1 MRIVFFGSDDF
12 AAAHLK
18 SLIEAGKEVVGCVTQ
33 PDRPKGRGMQMS
45 VSPLK
50 SLAIEHN
57 IPVLQP
63 ASLQDADFIA
73 QLSALDVAL
82 FVVIAYG
89 KLLPQD
95 VLDIPDIYTINV
107 HPSLLPRYRGAAP
120 INWAIINGD
129 AVTGISIIRLN
140 VKMDAGDVIAQTEM
154 NIEPRDTAVTLR
166 ARMVL
171 IGAKLLLETIDNI
184 GDQQI
189 KPQPQDSSCV
199 SLAPKLSKELGAINW
214 KDQTAMQIHNLV
226 RGLLPW
232 PTAYTT
238 YGGKVI
244 KLLHTEYAGG
254 HTDHRSGEVIH
265 IDKAAITV
273 AAKSGT
279 VSICA
284 LLPASSKAM
293 SADEFVRGYHVQV
306 GQKMG
311 L

>member
-1 MRIVFFGSDDF
+1 MYFFGSDDF

-18 SLIEAGKEVVGCVTQ
+18 SLIEAGEEVVGCVTQ
-33 PDRPKGRGMQMS
+33 RDRPKGRGMKMS

-50 SLAIEHN
+50 SLAIEHD

-63 ASLQDADFIA
+63 ASLQGSNFIA
-73 QLSALDVAL
+73 QLSALRAAL

-89 KLLPQD
+89 RLLPQA

-120 INWAIINGD
+120 INWAIIHGN

-140 VKMDAGDVIAQTEM
+140 VKMDAGDVIAQTE
-154 NIEPRDTAVTLR
+154 ITIDPQDTAMTLR
-166 ARMVL
+166 SRMVSV
-171 IGAKLLLETIDNI
+171 GAKLLLDTIENI
-184 GDQQI
+184 GNRQI
-189 KPQPQDSSCV
+189 KPQPQDPGCV
-199 SLAPKLSKELGAINW
+199 SLAPKLSKELGAIDW
-214 KDQTAMQIHNLV
+214 KNQSANQIHNLV

-232 PTAYTT
+232 PTAFTSYE
-238 YGGKVI
+238 GKVI
-244 KLLHTEYAGG
+244 KLLRTKY
-254 HTDHRSGEVIH
+254 TDENRDHVPGRIIH

-279 VSICA
+279 VSICE

-306 GQKMG
+306 GQELG
-311 L
+311 Q